1 VWETENMVR
10 KALRERML
18 TVPEVKKVLDM
29 IGEEKLDQFQRRSL
43 DYASKFSKVAED
55 DAETLVKTLI
65 EQYGLDEEE
74 AIQIVNCMPKS
85 IEEIR
90 VFLGG
95 GRKIIETS
103 KLQGILSFLDEH
115 RK

>member
-1 VWETENMVR
+1 MPP
-10 KALRERML
+10 KAQREHML
-18 TVPEVKKVLDM
+18 TVPEVKKALEL
-29 IGEEKLDQFQRRSL
+29 IGEDKLDQFQRRSL
-43 DYASKFSKVAED
+43 DYASKFAKVD
-55 DAETLVKTLI
+55 DAKAETIVDTLRTKF
-65 EQYGLDEEE
+65 GLDEEE
-74 AIQIVNCMPKS
+74 AIQIVNCMPES

-103 KLQGILSFLDEH
+103 KLQEILSFLDEH

>member
-1 VWETENMVR
+1 
-10 KALRERML
+10 LRERML
-18 TVPEVKKVLDM
+18 TVPDVKKALEL

-43 DYASKFSKVAED
+43 DYASKFAKVDDEKAEVIVD
-55 DAETLVKTLI
+55 TLRDKF
-65 EQYGLDEEE
+65 GLDEEE
-74 AIQIVNCMPKS
+74 AIQIVNCMPES

-103 KLQGILSFLDEH
+103 KLQEILSLLDEH

>member
-1 VWETENMVR
+1 MAR

-18 TVPEVKKVLDM
+18 TVPEVKKLLES
-29 IGEEKLDQFQRRSL
+29 IGEENLDQFQRRSL
-43 DYASKFSKVAED
+43 DYASKFSKVDEDKAEM
-55 DAETLVKTLI
+55 LVKTLM
-65 EQYGLDEEE
+65 EQYELDEEE
-74 AIQIVNCMPKS
+74 AIQIVNCMPQS
-85 IEEIR
+85 VEEIR

-103 KLQGILSFLDEH
+103 KVQGILNFLDEH